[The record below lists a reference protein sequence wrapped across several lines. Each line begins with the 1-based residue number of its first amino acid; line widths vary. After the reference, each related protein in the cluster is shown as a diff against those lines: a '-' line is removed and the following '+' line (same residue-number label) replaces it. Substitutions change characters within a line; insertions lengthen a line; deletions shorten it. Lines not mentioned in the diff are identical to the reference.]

1 MEVEHMVSTS
11 SFRPSSPAEQQ
22 ALAFT
27 FMESPVGRLL
37 IAGGERGLWQV
48 SFISGRD
55 ARQPP
60 ARWHESAAG
69 VVGEARRQLEAYFRR
84 DLRAF
89 DLPLHPAGTEFQ
101 LLVWNALPSIPYG
114 STWSY
119 GKLASQIGKPA
130 AVRAVGAANGANPL
144 AIILPCH
151 RVIGSS
157 GALTGYGGG
166 LENKAALLALERG
179 DLIY

>member
-1 MEVEHMVSTS
+1 MEVDHMVSAG
-11 SFRPSSPAEQQ
+11 RQP
-22 ALAFT
+22 LGFT

-37 IAGGERGLWQV
+37 IAGDGQGLWQV
-48 SFISGRD
+48 SFVSGGD
-55 ARQPP
+55 ARKPGAP
-60 ARWHESAAG
+60 WHESMDG

-119 GKLASQIGKPA
+119 GRLAARVGKPS

>member
-1 MEVEHMVSTS
+1 MVST
-11 SFRPSSPAEQQ
+11 FRPSSSRQSSPAERE
-22 ALAFT
+22 ALAFA

-37 IAGGERGLWQV
+37 IAGNEQGLWQV
-48 SFISGRD
+48 SFVEGRD
-55 ARQPP
+55 PCERA
-60 ARWHESAAG
+60 ARWHESAEG

-84 DLRAF
+84 ELRAF
-89 DLPLHPAGTEFQ
+89 TLPLNPAGTEFQ
-101 LLVWNALPSIPYG
+101 LLVWNMLPFIPYG

-119 GKLASQIGKPA
+119 GELAKRIGKPA